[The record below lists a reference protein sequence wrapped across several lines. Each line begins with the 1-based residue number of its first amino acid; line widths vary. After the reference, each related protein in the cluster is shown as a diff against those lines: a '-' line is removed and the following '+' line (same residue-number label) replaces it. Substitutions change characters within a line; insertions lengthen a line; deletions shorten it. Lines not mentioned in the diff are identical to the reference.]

1 MLFSILDS
9 LGNLASFSLSL
20 FNFLKGLRVNIDV
33 EIDSIFVS
41 VKFAEFFSFSDVID
55 DETFTVFL

>member
-41 VKFAEFFSFSDVID
+41 VKFAEFFSFRDVID